1 MSACVGGLVRVE
13 INFWTTMAL
22 NWSQNMSQNIYMG
35 IFDEEIMM
43 AVVGNF
49 FIFPLINMKIS
60 RL

>member
-22 NWSQNMSQNIYMG
+22 NWSQNIYMG

-49 FIFPLINMKIS
+49 FIFPLINVKIS